1 MFNLRE
7 ARMAAIAGPSLVEER
22 TLWQEGYRVVA
33 GIDEVGRGPLAGPVV
48 AAAVILP
55 TDARPSWLR
64 FVRDSKQLTARKRDY
79 LFDCM
84 ERGGTCFGVGMV
96 SPEVIDEK
104 GIATAT
110 RLAMRNAVQRLSPLP
125 DFLLID
131 YIGLPEV
138 NIHQK
143 SIVKGDR
150 LSLSVAAA
158 SIVAKVVRDRFMV
171 EMDGRFPG
179 YGLARHKG
187 YGTPQHMEMLQLLGP
202 CPIHRRSFGP
212 VRAFRRLV

>member
-1 MFNLRE
+1 
-7 ARMAAIAGPSLVEER
+7 MAAIAGPSLVEER
-22 TLWQEGYRVVA
+22 RLWREGYRVVA

-64 FVRDSKQLTARKRDY
+64 YVRDSKQLTARKRDY

-84 ERGGTCFGVGMV
+84 ERDGTCFGVGMV
-96 SPEVIDEK
+96 SPDVIDEC

-171 EMDGRFPG
+171 EMDSRFPG